1 MVDCRRCKVEIGEI
15 SRQSIPI
22 KYTGKIDKSI
32 CDNSSCLYI
41 SHVCSVR
48 VLSDGGDRSE
58 LMAVGVRSR
67 RRDGDK
73 ESAICEFHAE
83 IRVVCNEDASNR
95 GGLVDPRIITAV
107 GPRKSK
113 ADTNPSAVK
122 KRG

>member
-73 ESAICEFHAE
+73 SRQFGSFTQKLGLCVTDYVKMLQTGEVWL
-83 IRVVCNEDASNR
+83 IRV
-95 GGLVDPRIITAV
+95 
-107 GPRKSK
+107 
-113 ADTNPSAVK
+113 
-122 KRG
+122 